1 MAMFFSK
8 SIDVNA
14 CTRCVAHQELGSPQK
29 KSTTEFDRRLF
40 RQETTASSADRFSK
54 FFFAMEAAKLFTSR
68 RVAMLQF
75 SRCSVPL
82 GHLSGSK
89 IFYRMVQENS

>member
-8 SIDVNA
+8 HRRQ
-14 CTRCVAHQELGSPQK
+14 CMYELRSSPRTCFAAE

-40 RQETTASSADRFSK
+40 RQETTAPSADRFSK
-54 FFFAMEAAKLFTSR
+54 FFFAMEGAKLFTSR

-89 IFYRMVQENS
+89 FFYRMVQENS